1 VQKHVLN
8 MLILDYNILG
18 ELMEIQILQSVFVKT
33 LYNQSKNMELGNVLI
48 EEEVECVTWFIHKI
62 NLNISI

>member
-1 VQKHVLN
+1 
-8 MLILDYNILG
+8 MLILVYNFMEDIL
-18 ELMEIQILQSVFVKT
+18 EIQILQSVFVKT

>member
-1 VQKHVLN
+1 
-8 MLILDYNILG
+8 
-18 ELMEIQILQSVFVKT
+18 MEIQILQSVFAKT
-33 LYNQSKNMELGNVLI
+33 RYNQSKNMEMENVLI